1 MVSVLVSSAV
11 DREFES
17 RSSQPKAIKLVCIC
31 CFSSQHTA
39 LKRKSTDW
47 LPRNQNNMSEWAH
60 AWVNSRKF
68 SESSIQHFFM
78 IYSTFGTYRNYTHL
92 LYTYIRP
99 IDHNI
104 FSNLVSI
111 DIFHSFFL
119 HTWKRPIAAILVC

>member
-92 LYTYIRP
+92 LYAYIRP

-104 FSNLVSI
+104 FPNLVSI
-111 DIFHSFFL
+111 DIFHSFFFIPGSD
-119 HTWKRPIAAILVC
+119 R